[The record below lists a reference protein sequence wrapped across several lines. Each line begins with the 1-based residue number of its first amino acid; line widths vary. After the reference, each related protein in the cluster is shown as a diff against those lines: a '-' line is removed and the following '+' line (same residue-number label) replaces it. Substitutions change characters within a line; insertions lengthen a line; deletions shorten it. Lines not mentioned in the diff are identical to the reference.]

1 MLCAGYPGVG
11 GKDACQGDSGGP
23 LVCNLNGKAIIAGVV
38 SWGIGCA
45 KPEFPG
51 VYARVTTVLNWI
63 KSNMVKLSNTIDN
76 TYSSKDGLNKKNDYN
91 QSRLFFFYKVEAFR
105 YDSDFLC
112 SRHQISMKVVRLYS
126 HSFLNKPIL
135 IGRSAIVLFLP

>member
-1 MLCAGYPGVG
+1 MLCAEYPGVG

-63 KSNMVKLSNTIDN
+63 KSNMVKLSNN
-76 TYSSKDGLNKKNDYN
+76 Y
-91 QSRLFFFYKVEAFR
+91 
-105 YDSDFLC
+105 
-112 SRHQISMKVVRLYS
+112 RHIAARMD
-126 HSFLNKPIL
+126 
-135 IGRSAIVLFLP
+135 